1 MIDNIVLNYFKEVA
15 AEKKY
20 PPQAFRSCRGILS
33 LESKYGLDRLVA
45 ACACATQAR
54 AYGYNEVKE
63 ILERGDDVDFMP
75 SADGGP
81 TGPDTT
87 SPARH
92 KNIRGRDYYSS
103 QTTDKEKKN
112 DYGNE

>member
-1 MIDNIVLNYFKEVA
+1 MQENAVFSVLCAVDCNEHV
-15 AEKKY
+15 EKK
-20 PPQAFRSCRGILS
+20 GNLS

-92 KNIRGRDYYSS
+92 KTPAEGTSTPTKPPPKQRAPWTLN
-103 QTTDKEKKN
+103 
-112 DYGNE
+112 

>member
-1 MIDNIVLNYFKEVA
+1 MA

-33 LESKYGLDRLVA
+33 FESKYGLDRLVV

-81 TGPDTT
+81 TGLDTT

-92 KNIRGRDYYSS
+92 KNIRGRDYYSN